1 MLTRR
6 SVLSW
11 SEMEI
16 PVNIADKL
24 IAANAES
31 APADQELASLLDKA
45 LRFNGVRILDN
56 VDLDRLPDLRSRAF
70 VLGRRMLDRAEAR
83 AD

>member
-1 MLTRR
+1 
-6 SVLSW
+6 
-11 SEMEI
+11 
-16 PVNIADKL
+16 
-24 IAANAES
+24 
-31 APADQELASLLDKA
+31 LASLLDKA